1 VSTIGASPDAPAAA
15 ALGLRVDKW
24 LWFARFFR
32 SRTLAARH
40 CAAGRV
46 RINGARV
53 VKAHAPV
60 APGDVLTFATG
71 GARIHVVRVLAL
83 GTRRGP
89 ASEARTLYLDLD
101 PPTAGN
107 ATSPGPE
114 AASGPRRAPGSGRP
128 TKADRRA
135 LELLRGER

>member
-1 VSTIGASPDAPAAA
+1 MPPDANTSAVP
-15 ALGLRVDKW
+15 GLRVDKW
-24 LWFARFFR
+24 LWFARFFK

-60 APGDVLTFATG
+60 LLGDVLTFATG
-71 GARIHVVRVLAL
+71 ASRIHVVRVLAL

-101 PPTAGN
+101 PPIANDSAPAGQ
-107 ATSPGPE
+107 
-114 AASGPRRAPGSGRP
+114 AAVAGPRRVAGSGRP
-128 TKADRRA
+128 TKAERRA
-135 LELLRGER
+135 LENLRGER